1 MTKLRS
7 LYVVGMI
14 ALSGAMVTTMLA
26 QTVNLDHRVTANFQ
40 NTPLREVLNRVLDE
54 SCEYEIYFRKNTY
67 ICTEKGPVLKHAVI
81 FH

>member
-14 ALSGAMVTTMLA
+14 ALSGAMVTTMQA

-40 NTPLREVLNRVLDE
+40 NTPLREVLNL
-54 SCEYEIYFRKNTY
+54 SLIH
-67 ICTEKGPVLKHAVI
+67 I
-81 FH
+81 